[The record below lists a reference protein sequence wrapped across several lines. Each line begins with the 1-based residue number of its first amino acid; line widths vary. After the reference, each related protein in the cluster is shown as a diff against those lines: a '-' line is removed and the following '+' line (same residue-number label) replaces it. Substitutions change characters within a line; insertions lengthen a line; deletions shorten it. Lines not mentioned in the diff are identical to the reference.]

1 MEMLHNVPQITNVVD
16 QLAGTRVVHED
27 DMQIIYMQLVHKAQI
42 VKAKSSK
49 ACQDVCKGLLNRT
62 CTYKSLKIP

>member
-1 MEMLHNVPQITNVVD
+1 MEMLHNVPQITTVVD

-27 DMQIIYMQLVHKAQI
+27 DMQTICMQLVHKAQI

-49 ACQDVCKGLLNRT
+49 AC
-62 CTYKSLKIP
+62 